1 MVLYT
6 THCSRCRVLE
16 AALKS
21 KNIPYETCE
30 DVDKMVELG
39 FMSAP
44 VLEIDGK
51 YLKYDEAMKHVMEG
65 E

>member
-21 KNIPYETCE
+21 KNISYETCE

>member
-6 THCSRCRVLE
+6 THCPRCRALE

-30 DVDKMVELG
+30 DVDKMIELG

-65 E
+65 K

>member
-6 THCSRCRVLE
+6 THCPRCRALE

-30 DVDKMVELG
+30 DVDKMIELG
-39 FMSAP
+39 FVSAP